1 MTPRFRDEPVQVRAP
16 ATSANLGSGYDA
28 FGLALS
34 WYDDSVA
41 RVSDAGLRVDIA
53 GEGESVARD
62 ESHLVV
68 RAMRAAFM
76 SLGGQPPGLVLSCTN
91 RIPHGRGLGSSAAA
105 IVAGVLLGRALVD
118 GGDELLSG
126 DAGFALAADLEGHS
140 DNVAACLY
148 GGVTI
153 AWAQD
158 GTARAARGTVDA
170 AIRPVALVPPYELS
184 THAAR
189 GLLPPVVPHADAA
202 FGVGRS
208 ALLFAALSGAVDGA
222 DDVLLAATED
232 RLHQPYRAS
241 AMPQTAELVRALRAD
256 GHAAVVSG
264 AGPSVLVLARD
275 EVEIEKVCAWTPAD
289 WRCEALSVD
298 ADGAHVRYG
307 ADLIEGLSGRGR
319 GTDQV

>member
-1 MTPRFRDEPVQVRAP
+1 VSRPAFRDEPVFVRAP
-16 ATSANLGSGYDA
+16 ATGANLGPGYDA

-34 WYDDSVA
+34 WYDDVAA
-41 RVSDAGLRVDIA
+41 RVSDSGLRIDVA
-53 GEGESVARD
+53 GEGEGLARD

-68 RAMRAAFM
+68 RAMRAAFAR
-76 SLGGQPPGLVLSCTN
+76 LGGQPPGLVLSCTN

-118 GGDELLSG
+118 GGDQLLSG
-126 DAGFALAADLEGHS
+126 DAAFALASDLEGHS

-170 AIRPVALVPPYELS
+170 AIRPVALVPPYESS
-184 THAAR
+184 TQAAR

-202 FGVGRS
+202 FAVGRS

-222 DDVLLAATED
+222 DVLLAATED

-264 AGPSVLVLARD
+264 AGPSVLVLARN

-289 WRCEALSVD
+289 WLCEALSVE

-307 ADLIEGLSGRGR
+307 DLAERRSGCDR
-319 GTDQV
+319 GTDRV